1 VELVDDSYDI
11 VWVGFG
17 EEVCAAQVSCEVSRW
32 RGWGLWFWFPSGVGA
47 PTCARTCKG
56 GIGCPGVRGCCLWV
70 LFRVW
75 GARGGGGWDC
85 GGVP

>member
-32 RGWGLWFWFPSGVGA
+32 RGWGLWFLGDSGVGA
-47 PTCARTCKG
+47 PTCARTC
-56 GIGCPGVRGCCLWV
+56 
-70 LFRVW
+70 
-75 GARGGGGWDC
+75 
-85 GGVP
+85 